1 MLDCEEPFAEDF
13 WRTITFPSSPPVVL
27 RRHLGCMRCGMISI
41 DQDTGEEVRGL
52 SRTLA
57 YMTDR
62 GFKFGTLFGADPGGS
77 GASGAASATV
87 GAAGSI
93 RVGDSAVIE
102 LSETPLS

>member
-13 WRTITFPSSPPVVL
+13 WRSITLVPADAAAPMVL

-41 DQDTGEEVRGL
+41 DQSTGEEVRGL

-62 GFKFGTLFGADPGGS
+62 GFKFGTLFGADPG
-77 GASGAASATV
+77 AAEV
-87 GAAGSI
+87 
-93 RVGDSAVIE
+93 RVKVGDAAVIE
-102 LSETPLS
+102 MSAKPLS